1 MVIAADNAKHLTR
14 DQTDFVRFLGII
26 LITNSHID
34 SLYPLPQLATGG
46 ALGNALFFLISGYC
60 LERSY
65 ACRTTSL
72 PAWFSRRITRIYPS
86 VIIVTLFVEILL
98 NQGWQ
103 EWTATNYISVFVWPT
118 QYWFVG
124 ALMLFYLFIYVPMRL
139 QKPVLYLA
147 LIAVIILP
155 YAYFY
160 MVTLDLLHY
169 SIEGPSHFKW
179 FFYCIVMLFGGYLGT
194 RTGGI
199 PDGKLSHLL
208 SLSVLI
214 LLYFALGF
222 LFLHG
227 RFSQYQVIMHI
238 LTIPIIYLAL
248 VLTRTA
254 FVTDKILKHHGIQW
268 VVTTVAGATLEIYLL
283 QFYVYSNSFIQSL
296 WFPVNVVVF
305 TIILLGMSA
314 GLAKISKHIREIR
327 F

>member
-1 MVIAADNAKHLTR
+1 M
-14 DQTDFVRFLGII
+14 RFLGII

-46 ALGNALFFLISGYC
+46 ALGNALFFIISGYG
-60 LERSY
+60 LVRSY
-65 ACRTTSL
+65 TCRTTSL
-72 PAWFSRRITRIYPS
+72 PAWFSRRIMRIYPS

-98 NQGWQ
+98 NQGWR

-124 ALMLFYLFIYVPMRL
+124 ALMLFYPFIYVPMRL

-160 MVTLDLLHY
+160 MVTLDLSHY
-169 SIEGPSHFKW
+169 SIEGSSHFKW
-179 FFYCIVMLFGGYLGT
+179 LFYCIVMLFGGYLGT
-194 RTGGI
+194 RAGGI

-254 FVTDKILKHHGIQW
+254 PVSDAIRTNSFFRW
-268 VVTTVAGATLEIYLL
+268 VVTIVAGATLEIYLL
-283 QFYVYSNSFIQSL
+283 QYFVYSNSVIQSL
-296 WFPVNVVVF
+296 SFPVNVVAF
-305 TIILLGMSA
+305 TAILLGMSVC
-314 GLAKISKHIREIR
+314 LAKVSKHLREIR
-327 F
+327 S

>member
-1 MVIAADNAKHLTR
+1 MAKHLTR
-14 DQTDFVRFLGII
+14 DQTDFVRFLGIM
-26 LITNSHID
+26 LITNSHLD

-46 ALGNALFFLISGYC
+46 ALGNALFFIISGYG
-60 LERSY
+60 LVRSY

-72 PAWFSRRITRIYPS
+72 PAWFSRRITKIYPS

-98 NQGWQ
+98 NQGWR
-103 EWTATNYISVFVWPT
+103 EWTLSDYVSAFIWPT

-124 ALMLFYLFIYVPMRL
+124 ALMLFYPFIYIPMRL

-160 MVTLDLLHY
+160 IVMLDLSHY

-179 FFYCIVMLFGGYLGT
+179 LFYCIVMLFGGYLGT

-199 PDGKLSHLL
+199 PDGKISHLF
-208 SLSVLI
+208 SLMVLI

-227 RFSQYQVIMHI
+227 RFSQYQVVLHV
-238 LTIPIIYLAL
+238 LTMPIIYLTL

-254 FVTDKILKHHGIQW
+254 FVADKIMTHHVIQW

-283 QFYVYSNSFIQSL
+283 QYYVYSNSVIQSL
-296 WFPVNVVVF
+296 RFPVNVVVF
-305 TIILLGMSA
+305 AIILLGMSI
-314 GLAKISKHIREIR
+314 GLAKITGHLRGIRS
-327 F
+327 